1 MTSNEISAFT
11 TRCNEIKSNIMS
23 YKQAKSAKKI
33 NATKETT
40 ISYYEGDW
48 IKENKNWLYT
58 SKETWEKL
66 YQKTLDEGLESQGE
80 SLLHV
85 DTPYLIIKILPL
97 QVI

>member
-1 MTSNEISAFT
+1 MTSNEITAFIDN
-11 TRCNEIKSNIMS
+11 CNSINKNLIQ
-23 YKQAKSAKKI
+23 YNKAKSARKT
-33 NATKETT
+33 ATVLSN